1 LTQYADFIA
10 VVLGVFTVYTTYDII
25 SFNRMKRRKIAE
37 LVSKRRSEILRDA
50 LLAEQEGRAND
61 KQLQFIERFKTVAK
75 AEEERIA
82 NRNVF
87 MKAFDAFEP
96 GGMTRQVEA
105 ITLAKLDEEMFEKMR
120 QEEIDEVARAEAAE
134 KAKLSEAATNASR
147 SSLDAVGARLAESTK
162 GWAKWLG
169 WR

>member
-1 LTQYADFIA
+1 
-10 VVLGVFTVYTTYDII
+10 VLGVFAIYTTYDII
-25 SFNRMKRRKIAE
+25 SFNRMKRRKITE

-50 LLAEQEGRAND
+50 LLAEHEGRANER
-61 KQLQFIERFKTVAK
+61 QLQFIERYRTVAK
-75 AEEERIA
+75 AEEDRIA

-87 MKAFDAFEP
+87 MKAYDAFEP

-105 ITLAKLDEEMFEKMR
+105 ITLAQLDEELFEKMR
-120 QEEIDEVARAEAAE
+120 QGEIDETAKAEAAE
-134 KAKLSEAATNASR
+134 KARLSEAANDASR
-147 SSLDAVGARLAESTK
+147 SSLDAMGARLAESTK

>member
-1 LTQYADFIA
+1 
-10 VVLGVFTVYTTYDII
+10 LGVFAIYTTYDII
-25 SFNRMKRRKIAE
+25 SFNRIKRRKIME

-50 LLAEQEGRAND
+50 LLAELEGRANET
-61 KQLQFIERFKTVAK
+61 QLQFIERYKTVAK

-87 MKAFDAFEP
+87 MKAFDTFEP

-120 QEEIDEVARAEAAE
+120 QAEIDEAARAEMAE
-134 KAKLSEAATNASR
+134 KADVSKAANASM
-147 SSLDAVGARLAESTK
+147 SNLDAVGARLAESTK
-162 GWAKWLG
+162 NWARWLG

>member
-1 LTQYADFIA
+1 
-10 VVLGVFTVYTTYDII
+10 VYLTYDII
-25 SFNRMKRRKIAE
+25 SFNRIKRRKITE

-50 LLAEQEGRAND
+50 LRAEQEGRANER
-61 KQLQFIERFKTVAK
+61 QLQFIERFKTVAK

-82 NRNVF
+82 NRNAF

-105 ITLAKLDEEMFEKMR
+105 ITLAQLDEEMFERMR
-120 QEEIDEVARAEAAE
+120 QEEIDEAARAEAAE
-134 KAKLSEAATNASR
+134 KARALKSTSNGSA
-147 SSLDAVGARLAESTK
+147 SSLGVVGARLAESTK
-162 GWAKWLG
+162 SWAKWLG

>member
-1 LTQYADFIA
+1 M
-10 VVLGVFTVYTTYDII
+10 VYTTYDII
-25 SFNRMKRRKIAE
+25 SFNRMKRRKITE

-50 LLAEQEGRAND
+50 LLAEQEGRANE
-61 KQLQFIERFKTVAK
+61 KQLQFIERYKTVAK

-105 ITLAKLDEEMFEKMR
+105 ITLAQLDEEMFEKMR
-120 QEEIDEVARAEAAE
+120 QEEIDEAARAEAAE
-134 KAKLSEAATNASR
+134 KAKEAASNASR
-147 SSLDAVGARLAESTK
+147 SAESK

>member
-1 LTQYADFIA
+1 MYL
-10 VVLGVFTVYTTYDII
+10 TYDII
-25 SFNRMKRRKIAE
+25 SFNRIKRRKIME

-50 LLAEQEGRAND
+50 LRAEQEGRANER
-61 KQLQFIERFKTVAK
+61 QLQFIERFKTVAK

-82 NRNVF
+82 NRNAF

-105 ITLAKLDEEMFEKMR
+105 ITLAKLDEEMFERMR
-120 QEEIDEVARAEAAE
+120 QEEIDEAARAEAAE
-134 KAKLSEAATNASR
+134 KARALKSTRNGSA

-162 GWAKWLG
+162 SWATWLG